1 MQPDQMILDKET
13 QQTLRTG
20 QILADGVKGDFWNYV
35 KGQLEQKVTLLDSL
49 EATIFDGKSDEE
61 IAHELKA
68 RAASVRIIKGWIAE
82 VEASAEQHQIN
93 ATQITNEEY
102 LIQI

>member
-1 MQPDQMILDKET
+1 MEIDKET
-13 QQTLRTG
+13 QQTLHIG
-20 QILADGVKGDFWNYV
+20 QLLADGIKGEFWAYV
-35 KGQLEQKVTLLDSL
+35 KSQLENRVHLLDSL
-49 EATIFDGKSDEE
+49 EATIFEGKSNEE
-61 IAHELKA
+61 IAQELKA
-68 RAASVRIIKGWIAE
+68 RASSVRIIKSWIAE